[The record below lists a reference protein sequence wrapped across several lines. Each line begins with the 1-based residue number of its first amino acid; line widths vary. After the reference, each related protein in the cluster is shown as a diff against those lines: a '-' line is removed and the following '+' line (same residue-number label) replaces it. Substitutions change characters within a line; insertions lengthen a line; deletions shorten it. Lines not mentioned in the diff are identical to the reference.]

1 MVSLICPAIPLI
13 ALTEVV
19 TGQLTAD
26 HTASLVVLQ
35 LGPWCSGQM
44 GLSSGVCHPYDG
56 ACVRTSLRGRKSD
69 RLEFSK
75 EHPVTLF
82 QTASFSWKHM
92 LLPPGHVFFFF
103 FLDVLSAVGTDFF
116 HLKFV
121 PHNSILREMKTRA
134 LFVEVPETAEGR
146 DSERS
151 PLLLK

>member
-56 ACVRTSLRGRKSD
+56 ACVQTSLRGRKSD

-103 FLDVLSAVGTDFF
+103 FFLRCIISSWDRFF
-116 HLKFV
+116 SFKICPSQFY
-121 PHNSILREMKTRA
+121 I
-134 LFVEVPETAEGR
+134 
-146 DSERS
+146 ERNENTS
-151 PLLLK
+151 LVCRGA